1 MSKGFMVAFK
11 DLKNNLI
18 IRQVRMTNDRE
29 AEAVLQDLL
38 ENQKGGLI
46 DKAKERT
53 NERLQHAEQN
63 LHQF

>member
-1 MSKGFMVAFK
+1 
-11 DLKNNLI
+11 
-18 IRQVRMTNDRE
+18 MTNDRE